1 MCGRV
6 DIHTPPSE
14 LARLLDAAMTLG
26 VDPDGR
32 PSWNVPPSRGV
43 PVIVEDGEIEPGG
56 RARTQDEPPESSS
69 DQSAKQRF
77 EVASAELKRRL
88 DIYRWGLLPHWAK
101 DTRVGYKMINA
112 KAETLTKS
120 PAYRV
125 PFRQQ
130 RCLVVVDGFF
140 EWQTSEGEESDRSE
154 GPKKND
160 KSKKKLPFYF
170 RRADGKPIT
179 FAGLYETW
187 WDKSRSKEPDPE
199 TLLKT
204 CTIITTEAGPD
215 MVEVHNRM
223 PVIIEHDDMDA
234 WLDPQQHDT
243 ESLSTFLHPAPKG
256 TLVKHPVSRTVNSPR
271 NDGPDMIV
279 RLESPED

>member
-14 LARLLDAAMTLG
+14 LARLLEAAVSLG
-26 VDPDGR
+26 IDPDGR
-32 PSWNVPPSRGV
+32 PSWNVAPSSGV
-43 PVIVEDGEIEPGG
+43 PVIVEGKEATLDRDG
-56 RARTQDEPPESSS
+56 PPEAHEAVPGVP
-69 DQSAKQRF
+69 DMATEQRF
-77 EVASAELKRRL
+77 AVKSEELKRRL

-125 PFRQQ
+125 PFRQH

-140 EWQTSEGEESDRSE
+140 EWQAPDPAR
-154 GPKKND
+154 PKK
-160 KSKKKLPFYF
+160 KIPFYF
-170 RRADGKPIT
+170 RRADGQPIT

-187 WDKSRSKEPDPE
+187 WDKSRSEEPDPE

-223 PVIIEHDDMDA
+223 PVIIERPDIDS
-234 WLDPQQHDT
+234 WLDPDQHET
-243 ESLSTFLHPAPKG
+243 GALSALLGPAPKG
-256 TLVKHPVSRTVNSPR
+256 TLVKHPISRNVNSPR
-271 NDGPDMIV
+271 NDGPHIIEP
-279 RLESPED
+279 LTEPEE